1 VRFTLRDGDF
11 EAEILGREHFVDFY
25 SEELLIAFLQRFLAD
40 PVNRGALRQ
49 ALAEER
55 GGANLSRLDDLELL
69 RPLARRM
76 LSGDLK
82 IVVRRH
88 GSRPGAA
95 APEAAAA
102 QEPTPREAEAAARE
116 ESPAA
121 APAPASTAAAAATSA
136 SAVEDPLLPPGL
148 DPVAQAATLQAA
160 AESGA
165 PLCDT

>member
-1 VRFTLRDGDF
+1 MRFTLRDGDF
-11 EAEILGREHFVDFY
+11 EAEILGREHFVEFY
-25 SEELLIAFLQRFLAD
+25 SEELLLAFLQRFLAD

-55 GGANLSRLDDLELL
+55 GGANLSRLDDIELL

-95 APEAAAA
+95 APEDAAA
-102 QEPTPREAEAAARE
+102 EPTPREAEAAARE
-116 ESPAA
+116 ERPASEPAA
-121 APAPASTAAAAATSA
+121 ATAATAAAEET
-136 SAVEDPLLPPGL
+136 DPLLADGT
-148 DPVAQAATLQAA
+148 DPVAQAETLRAA
-160 AESGA
+160 AVAGT
-165 PLCDT
+165 PLCEP